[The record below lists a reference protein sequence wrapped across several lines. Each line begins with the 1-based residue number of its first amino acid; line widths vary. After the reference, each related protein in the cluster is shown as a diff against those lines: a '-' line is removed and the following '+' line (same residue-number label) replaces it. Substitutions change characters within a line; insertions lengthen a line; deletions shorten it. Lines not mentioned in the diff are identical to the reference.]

1 MRLQKSGRLS
11 AVVAAVMVALGAGG
25 AQASAEPAP
34 LPVPYSS
41 LQSVGAAIMNPDS
54 DPPGAND
61 WSCKPTEEHPYP
73 VVLAH
78 GTLANMALNFG
89 TLAPL
94 LKNNGYCVFAANF
107 GQEPGAGYIGYPGA
121 TIASGTASMA
131 QSAAELAELVERVK
145 AATGAPKVDIV
156 GHSQG
161 GSMPRYYLKY
171 LGGAES
177 VDKMIAL
184 GPSNHPGSNPLA
196 ELLPGAAAALGA
208 GGIEQTSLSDFLHE
222 LNEGGETMPGV
233 TYTVITTKYDLIV
246 VPYTAAFLS
255 GDNVTNILLQD
266 ECPQNMADH
275 MSLAFDKL
283 TLSYVLNA
291 LDPSYP
297 IAACEFSPPL
307 LGSFR

>member
-1 MRLQKSGRLS
+1 MRWEKSGRLS

-41 LQSVGAAIMNPDS
+41 LQSVGAAIMHPDS

-89 TLAPL
+89 TLSPL
-94 LKNNGYCVFAANF
+94 LKNNGYCVFTMNF
-107 GQEPGAGYIGYPGA
+107 GQEPGAGYVGYPGA
-121 TIASGTASMA
+121 TIAAGTASMA
-131 QSAAELAELVERVK
+131 QSSAELAELVERIK
-145 AATGAPKVDIV
+145 AATGAEKVDIV

-184 GPSNHPGSNPLA
+184 GPSNHPGSNPMA
-196 ELLPGAAAALGA
+196 ELFPGGAALLGTA
-208 GGIEQTSLSDFLHE
+208 GIEQTAQSDFLAK

-233 TYTVITTKYDLIV
+233 TYTVIATKYDQLV
-246 VPYTAAFLS
+246 VPYTETFLS
-255 GDNVTNILLQD
+255 GPNVTNIVLQD
-266 ECPQNMADH
+266 ECPQNFSDH
-275 MSLAFDKL
+275 MALAFDKL

-297 IAACEFSPPL
+297 IAPCEFSAPL
-307 LGSFR
+307 LGSF